1 MKLNK
6 LVLAAAV
13 LGAQAV
19 SPNLRADATTD
30 QLDALKKQ
38 IEQLTEKVITLEKQ
52 AAATKSQQAAGVS
65 QNTNGLAVVA
75 DPRVEQ
81 LDQKVRVLE
90 RKAELDQDAAVEK
103 ARQQPR
109 FSLDAKGFTLS
120 SADTNFVVKL
130 KGVIQADTRT
140 FFKDNPASVGNDGF
154 LLRRARPILEGT
166 VFRDFD
172 YSFVPD
178 FGGTGT
184 PSIYDAYVNYRYQ
197 PELQLRLG
205 KFKTPVGLEQLLADR
220 DLLFN
225 ERSLVTDLVP
235 NRDVGVQ
242 LWGDISGGVASYA
255 VGMFNGVG
263 DGRNT
268 SNGAFDDN
276 KALAA
281 RLFFQPFKK
290 ADAPALQ
297 GFGFGLAG
305 SYKSVGSSA
314 TGLPNNSGFVT
325 DGQQQFFAYTNGVV
339 ANGDHWRLSPQATYT
354 YGSFGVLGE
363 YAISDQRVARGAK
376 AQRLE
381 NTAWQASAQWVLT
394 GEEASFGGLTP
405 KRPFDPRHG
414 GWGAWQLV
422 ARYAELDVDKAAF
435 PNFAD
440 PAAAANSAAA
450 WSVGLD
456 WWLNS
461 NIRVLTSFSRT
472 TFAGGGRG
480 TSSTGLVTHQPEN
493 VFFTRV
499 QLAF

>member
-38 IEQLTEKVITLEKQ
+38 IEQLTDKVVTLEKQ
-52 AAATKSQQAAGVS
+52 AATARIQQAPAGPL
-65 QNTNGLAVVA
+65 NTNGPAVTA

-81 LDQKVRVLE
+81 LDQKVRTLE
-90 RKAELDQDAAVEK
+90 RNRELDQEAAAEK
-103 ARQQPR
+103 AKQAPR
-109 FSLDAKGFTLS
+109 VSLDAKGFTFS

-130 KGVIQADTRT
+130 KGVLQADTRT
-140 FFKDNPASVGNDGF
+140 FFKDNPASVGDDGF
-154 LLRRARPILEGT
+154 LLRRARPMLEGT

-172 YSFVPD
+172 FLFVPD

-184 PSIYDAYVNYRYQ
+184 PSIFDAYVNYRYQ
-197 PELQLRLG
+197 PELQLRVG
-205 KFKTPVGLEQLLADR
+205 KFKSPVGLEQLVADR

-242 LWGDISGGVASYA
+242 LWGDISEGVASYA
-255 VGMFNGVG
+255 VGIFNGVG
-263 DGRNT
+263 DARNS
-268 SNGAFDDN
+268 SNAAFDDN

-281 RLFFQPFKK
+281 RLFLQPFKK
-290 ADAPALQ
+290 AGAPALQ

-305 SYKSVGSSA
+305 SYKSVGPNA
-314 TGLPNNSGFVT
+314 TGLPNNSGFTT
-325 DGQQQFFAYTNGVV
+325 DGQQQFFVYTNGVV

-354 YGSFGVLGE
+354 YGPFGVLGE

-376 AQRLE
+376 AQTLE
-381 NTAWQASAQWVLT
+381 NTAWQVSAQWVLT
-394 GEEASFGGLTP
+394 GEDASFGGLTP

-414 GWGAWQLV
+414 GWGALQLL
-422 ARYAELDVDKAAF
+422 ARYAELEVDRAAF
-435 PNFAD
+435 PTFAD
-440 PAAAANSAAA
+440 PAAVAHSAAA
-450 WSVGLD
+450 WSVGLA
-456 WWLNS
+456 WWLNQ

-472 TFAGGGRG
+472 TFEGGGKG
-480 TSSTGLVTHQPEN
+480 VSPVGLVTHQPEN
-493 VFFTRV
+493 VLFTRV